1 MFKKCSNITR
11 CIDDSNATIYEY
23 CFDTNVGFS
32 LVVFRNLYIRIVFL
46 SNRNMENSSRILKNL
61 ENDINEV
68 LQPSQ
73 RETINE
79 NETDLIR
86 RRRLERLGTST
97 PSSPMTTTEIHEDN
111 SNNNV

>member
-1 MFKKCSNITR
+1 
-11 CIDDSNATIYEY
+11 
-23 CFDTNVGFS
+23 
-32 LVVFRNLYIRIVFL
+32 
-46 SNRNMENSSRILKNL
+46 MENSSRILKNL

-97 PSSPMTTTEIHEDN
+97 PSSPMTTTEIQEDN